1 MVAKYSLHEHDSP
14 FHIKLDTM
22 DNGHVGPS
30 DPLKLDFYRSTTD
43 KIHQTNRAHNA
54 LTQKGM
60 HGQPEGS
67 HKKKREKSGQADR
80 LG

>member
-43 KIHQTNRAHNA
+43 KIHQTNRADNA
-54 LTQKGM
+54 LTQNGM
-60 HGQPEGS
+60 HEQPNKANDFFKEHENHG
-67 HKKKREKSGQADR
+67 K
-80 LG
+80 L